1 MVKRVLSFSLL
12 LILFAVFPA
21 RAQGTLQLAEVSVN
35 LWPEFDRPT
44 MLVIY
49 HITLASGT
57 SLPADVGL
65 SIPARAG
72 APNAVATRQPDG
84 SLLNAIFTSQVQG
97 AWLRLSIQATTLE
110 LQVEYYDPGLEKE
123 GKNRHFTYE
132 WPGGYA
138 VSKFLI
144 EVQQPMG
151 ATNLR
156 FSPSLGAGR
165 QDQNGLVYYNQDIGA
180 LAEGQAFKVT
190 LDYEKADD
198 TLTSNQV
205 GIEPSGS
212 LGEDAA
218 SWQNIQSILPWILGL
233 VGVGLIVGGGIWYW
247 QTGRQKAS
255 PTPRR
260 RRRKPVD
267 EAADSETVGT
277 VYCHQCGKR
286 ASPGDRYCRLC
297 GTQLRLG

>member
-1 MVKRVLSFSLL
+1 MFKRMIYLVFLAAFLA
-12 LILFAVFPA
+12 AVPVQ
-21 RAQGTLQLAEVSVN
+21 AQGGLQLAEVSVN

-49 HITLASGT
+49 HIALAPGT
-57 SLPADVGL
+57 SLPADVVL

-97 AWLRLSIQATTLE
+97 DWLRLSIQATTLE
-110 LQVEYYDPGLEKE
+110 LQVEYYDPGLEKD

-132 WPGGYA
+132 WPGEYA
-138 VSKFLI
+138 VSRFLI
-144 EVQQPMG
+144 EVQQPLG

-180 LAEGQAFKVT
+180 LAEGQAFQVA

-198 TLTSNQV
+198 TLTSNLI

-212 LGEDAA
+212 LGQNA
-218 SWQNIQSILPWILGL
+218 SGWQNVQSLLPWVLATI
-233 VGVGLIVGGGIWYW
+233 GVGLIVGGGIWYW
-247 QTGRQKAS
+247 QTGRQKERPAS
-255 PTPRR
+255 RR
-260 RRRKPVD
+260 RQRKPATVAQEP
-267 EAADSETVGT
+267 EAGGT
-277 VYCHQCGKR
+277 IYCHQCGKR